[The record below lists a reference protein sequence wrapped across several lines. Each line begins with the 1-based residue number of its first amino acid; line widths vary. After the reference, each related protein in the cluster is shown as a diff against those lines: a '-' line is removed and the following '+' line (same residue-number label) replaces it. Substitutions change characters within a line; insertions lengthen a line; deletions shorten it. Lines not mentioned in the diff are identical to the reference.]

1 MAFKLVVLAAA
12 LAVANA
18 GLIGAPV
25 GYAAAPVGY
34 AAAPIGYASY
44 AAPVAVGTPTLTS
57 QSSNTLRTFGNQGQ
71 ISHEAKTIQ
80 TPFSS
85 VSRSDVRVSNDAQIL
100 AHAPVAA
107 YAAPAAY
114 AAHAYAAPAAYAAP
128 VAHAYAAP
136 AAYAAPVAHAYAAP
150 AYGAPI
156 AKAVAPAGL
165 LGVAYSAAPVVSHM
179 TYSSGPITYA
189 Y

>member
-1 MAFKLVVLAAA
+1 MAFKLVILAAA
-12 LAVANA
+12 LAAANA
-18 GLIGAPV
+18 GFVGPAAV
-25 GYAAAPVGY
+25 GYAAPAVAYG
-34 AAAPIGYASY
+34 
-44 AAPVAVGTPTLTS
+44 AAPVAYGYAGTPTLTS
-57 QSSNTLRTFGNQGQ
+57 QSSNTLRSFGNQGQ
-71 ISHEAKTIQ
+71 ISHESKTIQ

-114 AAHAYAAPAAYAAP
+114 ATPVAHAYAAPAAYAAP

-136 AAYAAPVAHAYAAP
+136 AAYAAPVAKVAAP
-150 AYGAPI
+150 
-156 AKAVAPAGL
+156 

-179 TYSSGPITYA
+179 TYTGSYGVQYA